1 MPRLPRIAKAVAA
14 VALPLLWANRALPAL
29 GLDIR
34 GRTAANA
41 AFATAYAAVFHGRPN
56 WRSAQGFR
64 VGLLAG
70 AVVTAGYAAALT
82 VPATRRHFADLA
94 DRGPDVSTTEW
105 AALHIPVGTVYS
117 EELVYRATLTPL
129 LEDALGRPGTWL
141 GALSF
146 GLAHIQPA
154 RAAGDPV
161 PGTVAVTAAAGYL
174 FDHLRRH
181 TGSTTAPAFL
191 HLALNA
197 GGALTPR
204 IARHLTGERPTV
216 E

>member
-1 MPRLPRIAKAVAA
+1 MPGLSRTVQAA
-14 VALPLLWANRALPAL
+14 AAAALPLLWANRVLPAL
-29 GLDIR
+29 RLDIR
-34 GRTAANA
+34 GRSAANIT
-41 AFATAYAAVFHGRPN
+41 FATAYAAVFHGTPN
-56 WRSAQGFR
+56 WRSVQGFR
-64 VGLLAG
+64 VGLLTA
-70 AVVTAGYAAALT
+70 AVVTAGYASALT

-94 DRGPDVSTTEW
+94 DRGPDVSTAEW

-117 EELVYRATLTPL
+117 EELIYRATLTPL

-146 GLAHIQPA
+146 GLTHIQPA

-161 PGTVAVTAAAGYL
+161 PGTVAVTTAAGYL
-174 FDHLRRH
+174 FDRLRCH
-181 TGSTTAPAFL
+181 TGSATAPALL

-204 IARHLTGERPTV
+204 LARRLTGERTAA